1 MLDMPQALR
10 RIKENISQVIVG
22 KEDVI
27 DLMLISLLC
36 EGHILIE
43 DIPGVGKTSLAS
55 ALSRSIGCTFRR
67 IQFTPDVL
75 PSDVVGYSMVNMRS
89 GELEYHPG
97 AVMAQIVLADEIN
110 RTSPK
115 TQSAL
120 LEAMEERQVTVDG
133 QTYPM
138 DRPFMVMATQ
148 NPVEYIGTYPLPE
161 AQMDRF
167 LMRLRL
173 GYPSMVQEV
182 EILRR
187 FAEGDPRKDLRPVLQ
202 ANDIAAMQEATQQV
216 YCDPLMLEYIVAIT
230 GKSRTHEDLQL
241 GISPRG
247 TLSLMRASQGAAI
260 LSGRDYII
268 PDDVQKVAVSVLA
281 HRMILKPEARL
292 KEMTTER
299 LVKSFLNLVKVP
311 VFQ

>member
-247 TLSLMRASQGAAI
+247 TLSLMRASQGAAM

>member
-1 MLDMPQALR
+1 MLNMPQALKQ
-10 RIKENISQVIVG
+10 IKENISRVIVG
-22 KEDVI
+22 KDDVI
-27 DLMLISLLC
+27 DLLLVSLLC
-36 EGHILIE
+36 EGHVLLE

-55 ALSRSIGCTFRR
+55 ALSKSVGCTFRR

-75 PSDVVGYSMVNMRS
+75 PSDVIGYSMINMRT

-97 AVMAQIVLADEIN
+97 AIMAQIVLADEIN

-133 QTYPM
+133 TTYAM

-173 GYPSMVQEV
+173 GYPSMMQEV
-182 EILRR
+182 EILKR
-187 FAEGDPRKDLRPVLQ
+187 FTGGDPRKNLSAVLGID
-202 ANDIAAMQEATQQV
+202 DIVAMQEAVRNV
-216 YCDPLMLEYIVAIT
+216 YCDPLMIEYIVALT
-230 GKSRTHEDLQL
+230 NRSRGSDDLQL

-247 TLSLMRASQGAAI
+247 TLSLMCASQGAAV
-260 LSGRDYII
+260 LAGRDYII
-268 PDDVQKVAVSVLA
+268 PDDVQKVAISVLA

>member
-36 EGHILIE
+36 EGHILNE
-43 DIPGVGKTSLAS
+43 DILGVGKTSLAS
-55 ALSRSIGCTFRR
+55 SLSRSIGCTVRR

-247 TLSLMRASQGAAI
+247 TLSLMRASQGAAM

>member
-75 PSDVVGYSMVNMRS
+75 PSDVIGFSMINKRS

>member
-75 PSDVVGYSMVNMRS
+75 PSDVVAYSMVNMRS

-133 QTYPM
+133 ATYPM

>member
-75 PSDVVGYSMVNMRS
+75 PSDVVGYSMINMRS

>member
-133 QTYPM
+133 ATYPM

-202 ANDIAAMQEATQQV
+202 ADDIAAMQEATQQV